1 MSGRGGEEPPSSPGG
16 EWQSAASRRTR
27 NSNRTGAGSSK
38 GSERSRA
45 GRGSG
50 RGGGARGGQRGGRGA
65 DSEGRSSNR
74 AKQAGAAPEA
84 AAKPAASPA
93 AAATKPAGADG
104 VAEQLFS
111 ARVVS
116 PVTASGF
123 DSTTAVQ
130 MLTSRMCA
138 RWPKRLL
145 RCDSDARVHTLHCVL
160 PFIVLPGM
168 VQVQR
173 AAKTGASIDQC
184 KVVAYQQRALPAKT
198 AWGK

>member
-27 NSNRTGAGSSK
+27 NSSRTGAGSSK

-65 DSEGRSSNR
+65 DGEGRSGNR
-74 AKQAGAAPEA
+74 AKQSGAAPEA

-93 AAATKPAGADG
+93 AAAAAPTAATKPAGADG

-130 MLTSRMCA
+130 MLTSRM
-138 RWPKRLL
+138 
-145 RCDSDARVHTLHCVL
+145 
-160 PFIVLPGM
+160 

-173 AAKTGASIDQC
+173 AAKTGAPIDQC